1 MSTSRPYN
9 SSYNLVQPSRVA
21 VSQTGKLPIN
31 RQKYPISQSK
41 PLGQNELA
49 NSSSQSSL
57 KQNEEG
63 GVKDEQFS
71 DDLREN
77 IKAGLN
83 IFFGGEGDKI
93 MDFCFVGDTD
103 EQKSE

>member
-63 GVKDEQFS
+63 GVKDDFS

-83 IFFGGEGDKI
+83 IFFWRGDKI
-93 MDFCFVGDTD
+93 LDFCFVGGYR
-103 EQKSE
+103 